1 MIRSE
6 LKEHLQN
13 QHDYHLRS
21 DKEED
26 SEVNEDFVEMS
37 DELDEYDL
45 RRTAQLEVVLFFIYF
60 LTIENYVCNISYL
73 SRIFQWNY
81 FFVV

>member
-26 SEVNEDFVEMS
+26 SEVNEDFVDVS

-45 RRTAQLEVVLFFIYF
+45 RRTAQLEVVLFSISF
-60 LTIENYVCNISYL
+60 LTLENYVCNISYL